1 MKKTPLLVITGPT
14 STGKTA
20 LAIKIAQVLNGEII
34 SADSMQ
40 IYRYMDIGTAK
51 PTIEERKGIPHY
63 MLDIVY
69 PDEEYNVAL
78 FQKQAMK
85 TIEDIS
91 KRGRL
96 PILAGGTG
104 LYINSII
111 YPMDF
116 SDAEKDPEYRNYL
129 KKRLKENGVLWLH
142 NQLKKVD
149 LKSAER
155 LHPNDTRRIIRAL
168 EIYHLTGKPMTAF
181 HQNYKEMEPP
191 YDLLLYGLTMER
203 QILYERINLR
213 VDCMIEAG
221 LVDEV
226 RGLLK
231 KGYTKDLVSM
241 QGLGYKEIVAY
252 LKGLVT
258 LNEAIEVLK
267 RNTRRFAK
275 RQLTWFRREK
285 QIKWLYADKQTTEQ
299 LAEQLI
305 SDIGK
310 NNFLIGAR

>member
-181 HQNYKEMEPP
+181 HQNYKEIEPP